1 MVAPQCTLI
10 GLRGE
15 EKVIYAWAI
24 VVEKMEAGVG
34 IGIGAN
40 TKYNAW
46 DGKVKVKLF
55 TCTMKAGNSSLEWT
69 N

>member
-1 MVAPQCTLI
+1 LVAPQCTLI

-15 EKVIYAWAI
+15 EKVIYAWVI

-40 TKYNAW
+40 TIMR
-46 DGKVKVKLF
+46 GTVR
-55 TCTMKAGNSSLEWT
+55 
-69 N
+69 